1 MNFSVKWEKNG
12 VHVMFSGIISIEDIV
27 QSQAVYQ
34 GDSRYEELKYSICDF
49 RNCDSTDVNPA
60 EVNEPLSYDLG
71 ASSTLEDHKLAL
83 IATNEYSRM
92 LIENYIATS
101 RDVALSWEV
110 RLFNSESEARNW
122 VNT

>member
-1 MNFSVKWEKNG
+1 MKRKADLNFSVKWEKNG

-110 RLFNSESEARNW
+110 R
-122 VNT
+122 